1 MVFKSVRTKLLIIC
15 TLSVLITGLVP
26 FLFFE
31 VRFFQLEEER
41 IAQRALDVANKVSVP
56 LSRSLWDYDE
66 STILLVLETLMRD
79 PDLVRV
85 RIILPDNGGEFYPAT
100 DLPATDLPATD
111 LPATDLPGTDLP
123 GTDLNAKS
131 FELTDIDFIRIP
143 LVYTVF
149 DNNEILGH
157 LEVGYTTERAYT
169 DVWTRVFLD
178 ALIFLII
185 LITLGGGAAIA
196 INRAI
201 GRPLKLL
208 SHSIEEMAT
217 QKKPVLVK
225 WRSDDELGQTVEAY
239 NNMLVTIDQHERAL
253 TESKETAE
261 IANRAKTS
269 FLANM
274 SHELRT
280 PLNAIIGF
288 SEILM
293 KEKDYKI
300 DQERREEYLG
310 YIFEA
315 GSSLMTMVSD
325 IQQIS
330 RLESAEAGIQDEEL
344 DVSDEILSCAR
355 ALELRAADRG
365 VIVECSIQGD
375 LPYLRT
381 NAQGFKQIV
390 VNLLSNAIHFTP
402 RDGQV
407 YVSALFDD
415 HHGLSICF
423 SDTGVGIKK
432 EDLPFVTDP
441 FWKSAEGAEERSG
454 LGLSIVKAI
463 TERNKGTLSIESEPE
478 KGTSVTVSFP
488 SERLIERSQLLK
500 EVEAV

>member
-15 TLSVLITGLVP
+15 TLSVLVTGLIP

-31 VRFFQLEEER
+31 VRYFQIEEER

-66 STILLVLETLMRD
+66 STVLLVLDTLMRD
-79 PDLVRV
+79 PDLVQV
-85 RIILPDNGGEFYPAT
+85 RIILPDNGGEF
-100 DLPATDLPATD
+100 LPAADHDTENID
-111 LPATDLPGTDLP
+111 
-123 GTDLNAKS
+123 
-131 FELTDIDFIRIP
+131 LTDTKFIRIP
-143 LVYTVF
+143 LTYTVF
-149 DNNEILGH
+149 DSDEVLGH
-157 LEVGYTTERAYT
+157 LEVGYTTGRAFI
-169 DVWTRVFLD
+169 DVWTRVFFD
-178 ALIFLII
+178 ALIFLFI
-185 LITLGGGAAIA
+185 LLTLGGGAAVA
-196 INRAI
+196 INRAV
-201 GRPLKLL
+201 GRPLRLL
-208 SHSIEEMAT
+208 SLSIEEMAT

-239 NNMLVTIDQHERAL
+239 NNMLITIDQHERVL
-253 TESKETAE
+253 TEAKETAE

-293 KEKDYKI
+293 KEKDYKV
-300 DQERREEYLG
+300 DDERREEYLG

-330 RLESAEAGIQDEEL
+330 RLESAEAGIQDEAL
-344 DVSDEILSCAR
+344 DINDEILGCIR
-355 ALELRAADRG
+355 ALELRATDSG
-365 VIVECSIQGD
+365 VIVESSIQEEI
-375 LPYLRT
+375 PYLRT

-402 RDGQV
+402 RDGRV
-407 YVSALFDD
+407 EVSALFDD
-415 HHGLSICF
+415 YHGLSIRF

-432 EDLPFVTDP
+432 EDLPFITDP
-441 FWKSAEGAEERSG
+441 FWKSSSGGEERSG

-463 TERNKGTLSIESEPE
+463 TERNQGTLSIDSEVG
-478 KGTSVTVSFP
+478 KGTSVTVNFP
-488 SERLIERSQLLK
+488 TERLVERSKLLNNK
-500 EVEAV
+500 AEAS

>member
-15 TLSVLITGLVP
+15 TLSVLVTGLVP

-41 IAQRALDVANKVSVP
+41 IAQRALDVATKVSVP

-66 STILLVLETLMRD
+66 STVLLVLDTLMRD

-85 RIILPDNGGEFYPAT
+85 RIILPDNGGEFYPAS
-100 DLPATDLPATD
+100 
-111 LPATDLPGTDLP
+111 
-123 GTDLNAKS
+123 DLNPES
-131 FELTDIDFIRIP
+131 FELTGIDFVRIP
-143 LVYTVF
+143 LTYTVF
-149 DNNEILGH
+149 ESEEILGH
-157 LEVGYTTERAYT
+157 LEIGYTTERAYSE
-169 DVWTRVFLD
+169 VWTRVFFD
-178 ALIFLII
+178 ALIFVFI
-185 LITLGGGAAIA
+185 LLTLGGGAAVA
-196 INRAI
+196 INRAV

-217 QKKPVLVK
+217 QKKPILVK

-239 NNMLVTIDQHERAL
+239 NNMLITIDQHERVL
-253 TESKETAE
+253 TEAKETAE

-293 KEKDYKI
+293 KEKDYKV

-330 RLESAEAGIQDEEL
+330 RLESAEAGIQDEAL
-344 DVSDEILSCAR
+344 DVTDEVLGCAR

-365 VIVECSIQGD
+365 VIVECSMQEG
-375 LPYLRT
+375 LPYLKT

-402 RDGQV
+402 RGGQV
-407 YVSALFDD
+407 EVSALFDEY
-415 HHGLSICF
+415 HGLSIRF
-423 SDTGVGIKK
+423 SDTGIGIKK

-441 FWKSAEGAEERSG
+441 FWKSTEGGEERSG

-463 TERNKGTLSIESEPE
+463 TERNKGTLSIDSEPG
-478 KGTSVTVSFP
+478 KGTSVTVNFP
-488 SERLIERSQLLK
+488 TERLVERSQLLN
-500 EVEAV
+500 EAEAS